1 MPCGTSLAHTTQ
13 MPLASR
19 DSDHKDDTV
28 TEIPVI
34 QLSDIEAAE
43 RMALVVYTP
52 EERTLM
58 LDTIDAQLRH
68 AVARRQVSLPWDL
81 GPASRFD
88 PRLPGFLMPQPGDL
102 VLPPSTNAMPER
114 DEDIAFAPIT
124 DLSAWIKSGA
134 LSCVRLTEI
143 YLERIARIGPRLLC
157 FTVVDKTGAQA
168 RAAELDRLLAEGTWL
183 GALHGIP
190 YGAKDILDTAGIE
203 TAWGA
208 EAYRDRVPEQ
218 NATVVQRLHEA
229 GAVMLGKTTVGA
241 LAYGDIW
248 YGGTTRN
255 PWNLEEGASGS
266 SAGSGSATGAGLV
279 AFAIGTETLGSIVYP
294 STRCGVTGL
303 RPTFGRV
310 PRTGAMPLCWTLDKI
325 GPMCRSV
332 ADTALVL
339 AAINGIDPADPFS
352 IEAGFGADLTAPV
365 GGLTVGYFPEDFAD
379 PDAHDLDRAAL
390 ETARGLGFRLVPLTR
405 PELPYNALMNM
416 VFAEAAASF
425 EELTLSGRD
434 DLLTWQTAA
443 AWPNTFRRARFLS
456 AVDHIQLDRL
466 RRRVMQVMDEIMQSV
481 DVIIGPSL
489 TGPMTTITNFTG
501 HPCVCLPSG
510 FRMSP
515 PRGASSLGRGRLEVE
530 PAQKTEEYEIPHSF
544 SVWGRLFEE
553 GPILGVGLA
562 LEKAF
567 GVTNRRPAIAV

>member
-1 MPCGTSLAHTTQ
+1 
-13 MPLASR
+13 
-19 DSDHKDDTV
+19 V
-28 TEIPVI
+28 TNSPVI
-34 QLSDIEAAE
+34 TLSDIEVAE
-43 RMALVVYTP
+43 RLAQVVYTE
-52 EERTLM
+52 EERALM
-58 LDTIDAQLRH
+58 LDTLDAQLRH
-68 AVARRQVSLPWDL
+68 AAARRAVVLPMDL

-88 PRLPGFLMPQPGDL
+88 PRLPGFNMPDHGRL
-102 VLPPSTNAMPER
+102 VLPRGTPALPGS
-114 DEDIAFAPIT
+114 DDDIAFAPVT
-124 DLSAWIKSGA
+124 ALSAWIKAGE
-134 LSCVRLTEI
+134 LSCLRLTEI
-143 YLERIARIGPRLLC
+143 YLERVARIGPQLLC
-157 FTVVDKTGAQA
+157 FATVDETGAKA
-168 RAAELDRLLAEGTWL
+168 RARALDLLLAEGTWL
-183 GALHGIP
+183 GPLHGIP
-190 YGAKDILDTAGIE
+190 YGAKDILDTKGIE

-208 EAYRDRVPEQ
+208 EPFRGRVPEHD
-218 NATVVQRLHEA
+218 ATVVQRLHEA

-266 SAGSGSATGAGLV
+266 SAGSGSATAAGLV

-310 PRTGAMPLCWTLDKI
+310 PRTGAMALCWTLDKI

-339 AAINGIDPADPFS
+339 AAINGADPADPFS
-352 IEAGFGADLTAPV
+352 IEAGFGADLTASV
-365 GGLTVGYFPEDFAD
+365 AGLRLGYFPEDFAD
-379 PDAHDLDRAAL
+379 PAAHDLDRAAL
-390 ETARGLGFRLVPLTR
+390 ETARNLGARLVPLTR
-405 PELPYNALMNM
+405 PDLPYNALMNM

-443 AWPNTFRRARFLS
+443 AWPNAFRRARFLS

-466 RRRVMQVMDEIMQSV
+466 RRLVMQMMHETMRGV

-489 TGPMTTITNFTG
+489 TGPMTVITNFTG
-501 HPCVCLPSG
+501 HPCLCLPSG
-510 FRMSP
+510 FRLSP
-515 PRGASSLGRGRLEVE
+515 PRGAASLGRGRLETE
-530 PAQKTEEYEIPHSF
+530 PTPETQDYEVPHSF

-553 GPILGVGLA
+553 GPVLAVARA
-562 LEKAF
+562 LERAF
-567 GVTNRRPAIAV
+567 ALTGRRPALPL

>member
-1 MPCGTSLAHTTQ
+1 

-19 DSDHKDDTV
+19 DSDLKDITV
-28 TEIPVI
+28 TETSAIR
-34 QLSDIEAAE
+34 LSDLEAAE
-43 RMALVVYTP
+43 HMALVAYTP
-52 EERTLM
+52 QERALM
-58 LDTIDAQLRH
+58 LDTVDAQLRH

-88 PRLPGFLMPQPGDL
+88 PRLPGFVMPEAGDL
-102 VLPPSTNAMPER
+102 VVPDVATALPKR
-114 DEDIAFAPIT
+114 DEDIAFAPIA
-124 DLSAWIKSGA
+124 DLSAWIKSGV
-134 LSCVRLTEI
+134 LSCVRLTGI

-157 FTVVDKTGAQA
+157 FAVVDEAGA
-168 RAAELDRLLAEGTWL
+168 RARAIELDRLLADGTWL

-190 YGAKDILDTAGIE
+190 YGAKDILDTQGIE

-208 EAYRDRVPEQ
+208 EPYRGRVPET
-218 NATVVQRLHEA
+218 NATVVQRLHHA

-339 AAINGIDPADPFS
+339 AAINGADPADPFS
-352 IEAGFGADLTAPV
+352 IEAEFGADLTAPAS
-365 GGLTVGYFPEDFAD
+365 GLTLGYFPEDLAD

-405 PELPYNALMNM
+405 PDLPYTALMNM

-425 EELTLSGRD
+425 EELTLSNRD

-466 RRRVMQVMDEIMQSV
+466 RRRVMQVMDELMQSV
-481 DVIIGPSL
+481 DAIIGPSL

-501 HPCVCLPSG
+501 HPCICLPSG

-515 PRGASSLGRGRLEVE
+515 PRGASSLGRGRLEIE
-530 PAQKTEEYEIPHSF
+530 PAPETQEYEIPHSF

-553 GPILGVGLA
+553 GPILRVALA

-567 GVTNRRPAIAV
+567 ALSGRRPASAR

>member
-1 MPCGTSLAHTTQ
+1 

-19 DSDHKDDTV
+19 DGDLEDNTL
-28 TEIPVI
+28 TEIPAI

-43 RMALVVYTP
+43 RLAQVVYTA
-52 EERTLM
+52 EERALM
-58 LDTIDAQLRH
+58 LDNIDAQLRH
-68 AVARRQVSLPWDL
+68 AVARRTVSLPVDL

-88 PRLPGFLMPQPGDL
+88 PRLPGFSMPEHGRV
-102 VLPPSTNAMPER
+102 VLRPDTTPLPER
-114 DEDIAFAPIT
+114 DEDIAFAPVT
-124 DLSAWIKSGA
+124 ALSAWIKSGA
-134 LSCVRLTEI
+134 LSCLRLTEI
-143 YLERIARIGPRLLC
+143 YLDRIARIGPRLLC
-157 FTVVDKTGAQA
+157 FAVVDETGARA
-168 RAAELDRLLAEGTWL
+168 RAKALDLLLEEGTWL
-183 GALHGIP
+183 GPLHGIP
-190 YGAKDILDTAGIE
+190 YGAKDILDTSGIE

-208 EAYRDRVPEQ
+208 EPYRGRVPTHD
-218 NATVVQRLHEA
+218 ATVVQRLHAA

-248 YGGTTRN
+248 YGGVTRN

-266 SAGSGSATGAGLV
+266 SAGSGSATGGGLV

-339 AAINGIDPADPFS
+339 AAINGADPADPFS
-352 IEAGFGADLTAPV
+352 IEAGFGADLTEPV
-365 GGLTVGYFPEDFAD
+365 AGLRLGYFPEDFAD
-379 PDAHDLDRAAL
+379 PAAHDLDRAAL
-390 ETARGLGFRLVPLTR
+390 ETARGIGARLVRLTR
-405 PELPYNALMNM
+405 PDLPYQALMNM

-443 AWPNTFRRARFLS
+443 AWPNAFRRARFLS

-466 RRRVMQVMDEIMQSV
+466 RRRVMQVMDETMREV

-501 HPCVCLPSG
+501 HPCLCLPSG
-510 FRMSP
+510 LRLSP
-515 PRGASSLGRGRLEVE
+515 PRGAASLGRGRLE
-530 PAQKTEEYEIPHSF
+530 TEVSPERQEFEVPHSF
-544 SVWGRLFEE
+544 SVWGRLFAE
-553 GPILGVGLA
+553 GTVLTVAQA
-562 LEKAF
+562 LEKSFAF
-567 GVTNRRPAIAV
+567 KPRPPILY

>member
-1 MPCGTSLAHTTQ
+1 M
-13 MPLASR
+13 
-19 DSDHKDDTV
+19 
-28 TEIPVI
+28 TESPAIK
-34 QLSDIEAAE
+34 LSDIEAAE
-43 RMALVVYTP
+43 RLAQVEYTP
-52 EERTLM
+52 AERALM
-58 LDTIDAQLRH
+58 LDTVDAQLRH
-68 AVARRQVSLPWDL
+68 AVARRKVALPETL

-88 PRLPGFLMPQPGDL
+88 PRLPGFSMPDPGRL
-102 VLPPSTNAMPER
+102 VLPLAAAAMLPER
-114 DEDIAFAPIT
+114 DEDIAFAPVT
-124 DLSAWIKSGA
+124 ALSGWIKSGA
-134 LSCVRLTEI
+134 LSCLRLTDI
-143 YLERIARIGPRLLC
+143 YLERIARIGPSLLC
-157 FTVVDKTGAQA
+157 FAAVDETGARA
-168 RAAELDRLLAEGTWL
+168 RARALDLLLEEGTWL

-190 YGAKDILDTAGIE
+190 YGAKDILDTRGIE

-208 EAYRDRVPEQ
+208 EPYRGRVPDH
-218 NATVVQRLHEA
+218 NATVVQRLHDA

-248 YGGTTRN
+248 YGGVTRN

-339 AAINGIDPADPFS
+339 DAINGADPADPFS
-352 IEAGFGADLTAPV
+352 IEAPFGADLTASV
-365 GGLTVGYFPEDFAD
+365 TSLTLGYYPADFAD

-390 ETARGLGFRLVPLTR
+390 ETARGLGAQLVSLTR

-416 VFAEAAASF
+416 VSAEAAASF
-425 EELTLSGRD
+425 EELTFSDRD

-443 AWPNTFRRARFLS
+443 AWPNIFRRARFLS

-466 RRRVMQVMDEIMQSV
+466 RRLVMQQMDETMRGV
-481 DVIIGPSL
+481 DAIIGPSL
-489 TGPMTTITNFTG
+489 TGPMTVITNFTG
-501 HPCVCLPSG
+501 HPCLCLPSG
-510 FRMSP
+510 FRRSP
-515 PRGASSLGRGRLEVE
+515 LRGAASLMRGRLETE
-530 PAQKTEEYEIPHSF
+530 TTPKTQTYEVPHSF
-544 SVWGRLFEE
+544 SVWGRLFDE
-553 GPILGVGLA
+553 GPMLRVAVA
-562 LEKAF
+562 LERDFALA
-567 GVTNRRPAIAV
+567 GRRPALA

>member
-1 MPCGTSLAHTTQ
+1 
-13 MPLASR
+13 
-19 DSDHKDDTV
+19 V
-28 TEIPVI
+28 TESPAI

-43 RMALVVYTP
+43 RLAQVVYTP
-52 EERTLM
+52 EERALM
-58 LDTIDAQLRH
+58 LDTLDVQLRH
-68 AVARRQVSLPWDL
+68 AVARRAVSLPVDL

-88 PRLPGFLMPQPGDL
+88 PRLPGFTMRDPGKL
-102 VLPPSTNAMPER
+102 TLPPLSTPLPEA
-114 DEDIAFAPIT
+114 DEDIAFASVVA
-124 DLSAWIKSGA
+124 LSTWIRSRA
-134 LSCVRLTEI
+134 LSCLRLVEI
-143 YLERIARIGPRLLC
+143 YLDRIARIGPRLLC
-157 FTVVDKTGAQA
+157 FATIDEAGA
-168 RAAELDRLLAEGTWL
+168 RARATALDLLLEEGTWL
-183 GALHGIP
+183 GPLHGIP
-190 YGAKDILDTAGIE
+190 YGAKDILDTRGIE

-208 EAYRDRVPEQ
+208 EPYRGRVPGH

-266 SAGSGSATGAGLV
+266 SAGSGSATAAGLV
-279 AFAIGTETLGSIVYP
+279 AFALGTETLGSIVYP

-339 AAINGIDPADPFS
+339 DVINGADAADPFS
-352 IEAGFGADLTAPV
+352 IDAAFGADLTVPV
-365 GGLTVGYFPEDFAD
+365 RGHRLGYFPEDFAD
-379 PDAHDLDRAAL
+379 PAAHDLDRAAL
-390 ETARGLGFRLVPLTR
+390 ETARGLGARLVPLTR
-405 PELPYNALMNM
+405 PELPYTALMNM

-443 AWPNTFRRARFLS
+443 AWPNAFRRARFLS

-466 RRRVMQVMDEIMQSV
+466 RRRVMQVMDEIMHGV
-481 DVIIGPSL
+481 DAIIGPSL
-489 TGPMTTITNFTG
+489 TGPMTVITNFTG
-501 HPCVCLPSG
+501 HPCLCLPSG
-510 FRMSP
+510 FRSSP
-515 PRGASSLGRGRLEVE
+515 PRLASSFARGRLEIDAAPDVR
-530 PAQKTEEYEIPHSF
+530 QYEVPHSF
-544 SVWGRLFEE
+544 SVWGHLFDE
-553 GPILGVGLA
+553 GPVLAVAQA
-562 LEKAF
+562 LEREFAI
-567 GVTNRRPAIAV
+567 GSRRPPLAY